1 MCVNND
7 NIVATESWDILF
19 DSRIM
24 KKYTK
29 GSNKGDFFTNA
40 GVGIP
45 KGQGELSQSDIKQ
58 LDVYT
63 RSTTQFENWRDM
75 FNRASEKMR
84 DTRPSSL
91 LKIL

>member
-40 GVGIP
+40 GVNIP
-45 KGQGELSQSDIKQ
+45 NGQGKPSQSDIKQ

-63 RSTTQFENWRDM
+63 RRTTQFENWSDM